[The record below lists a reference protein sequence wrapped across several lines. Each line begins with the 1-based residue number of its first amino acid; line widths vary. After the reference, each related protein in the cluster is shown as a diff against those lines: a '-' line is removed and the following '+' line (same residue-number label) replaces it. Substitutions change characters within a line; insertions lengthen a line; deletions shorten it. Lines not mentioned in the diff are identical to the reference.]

1 MLASKGTRRFGFAAL
16 AISLLILSPVAF
28 HSKFPLVFYRFDG
41 TYLLITA
48 VMQKAWAVSDWFF
61 TSNPLQ
67 GIGGLELPQH
77 NLIDPA
83 LWLVAHLPAS
93 IGPTAAMIAVIL
105 LFLDFGRGALAADA
119 GRFVAI
125 AAVCAYQF
133 IQVPNFAPVS
143 LIVLA
148 FFGVVALAMAASMR
162 ERWIKLAGASV
173 LGALAAAMFGP
184 LIFGL
189 YGFAKPT
196 FFWYEFF
203 PRPGTLRDLSFFIAD
218 HSRWPAWIVYGL
230 SLAGA
235 LHAALRGNETTMRPM
250 ARGFLAF
257 ILVNLAMILVLNED
271 WKGPRIAYIDIYVYP
286 LYCVFAVHAVATL
299 AESLKLGNWA
309 SHADSRAGT
318 LALCALPWEARFAA
332 YLGQRHALGVT
343 SCTAALHMALL
354 ALDIGPGDEVITTP
368 MSFVAT
374 AAAILESARQRL
386 PT

>member
-1 MLASKGTRRFGFAAL
+1 
-16 AISLLILSPVAF
+16 
-28 HSKFPLVFYRFDG
+28 
-41 TYLLITA
+41 
-48 VMQKAWAVSDWFF
+48 
-61 TSNPLQ
+61 
-67 GIGGLELPQH
+67 
-77 NLIDPA
+77 
-83 LWLVAHLPAS
+83 
-93 IGPTAAMIAVIL
+93 
-105 LFLDFGRGALAADA
+105 
-119 GRFVAI
+119 
-125 AAVCAYQF
+125 
-133 IQVPNFAPVS
+133 
-143 LIVLA
+143 
-148 FFGVVALAMAASMR
+148 MAASMR